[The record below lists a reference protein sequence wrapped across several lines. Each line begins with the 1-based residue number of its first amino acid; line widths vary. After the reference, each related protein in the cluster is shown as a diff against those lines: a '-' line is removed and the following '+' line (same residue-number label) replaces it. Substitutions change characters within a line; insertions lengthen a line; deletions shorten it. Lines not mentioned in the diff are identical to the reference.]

1 MSVPISGGPSKTP
14 RRKGRQP
21 LREAIEPKL
30 DYIDGPNDPTAGAAD
45 AGDARSAPVAETEP
59 GSSARPD
66 LASGGNSLG
75 GLVPGNAAAPDDL
88 VVVGAG
94 PAALSAGASPRGP
107 SAGQSSQD
115 SAPPPSFGAEAS
127 PASERPLPHEAG
139 DQAFRE
145 ALRPASRRAGLFGTV
160 PDRLLRKNW
169 FSDLPDK
176 GLFLLFVVPGFIVIF
191 ATKTIGIP
199 GLWPALISVVVL
211 GTYAYF
217 SYRIEWYRLKP
228 DSLGDNCYYMGF
240 LFTLA
245 SLSAALM
252 TLYRDTNS
260 GRDDLLQQL
269 IGGFGIAL
277 LSTIAGIALRVFFM
291 QMRHEIADLEDQLR
305 SELQGAATLLKD
317 QLAIAVMDLE
327 NLRLRT
333 RQVMDQNLDDAAKGF
348 AGVAENLVVHVASSS
363 DLMANNAAR
372 VASEIGRL
380 VDKVDQIQV
389 PPDLLVRQVESVRT
403 MINGLAATL
412 EATAAAGNQ
421 QVADAKQRID
431 GFTSAMNAVAV
442 AATERQV
449 SMDQASKVLAEFITR
464 SVNVAVYSDVEAAVA
479 RFGAGVDTAVGK
491 LSAVSDRL
499 EHYSG
504 AIEKAASQVDE
515 SVASTTR
522 AKTVISEDLAQSTD
536 ALHKL
541 QETLADVADGLV
553 ARVTGAPS
561 RNAASD
567 STAPVGAEA

>member
-1 MSVPISGGPSKTP
+1 
-14 RRKGRQP
+14 
-21 LREAIEPKL
+21 
-30 DYIDGPNDPTAGAAD
+30 
-45 AGDARSAPVAETEP
+45 
-59 GSSARPD
+59 
-66 LASGGNSLG
+66 
-75 GLVPGNAAAPDDL
+75 
-88 VVVGAG
+88 
-94 PAALSAGASPRGP
+94 
-107 SAGQSSQD
+107 
-115 SAPPPSFGAEAS
+115 
-127 PASERPLPHEAG
+127 
-139 DQAFRE
+139 
-145 ALRPASRRAGLFGTV
+145 
-160 PDRLLRKNW
+160 
-169 FSDLPDK
+169 
-176 GLFLLFVVPGFIVIF
+176 
-191 ATKTIGIP
+191 
-199 GLWPALISVVVL
+199 
-211 GTYAYF
+211 
-217 SYRIEWYRLKP
+217 
-228 DSLGDNCYYMGF
+228 
-240 LFTLA
+240 
-245 SLSAALM
+245 
-252 TLYRDTNS
+252 
-260 GRDDLLQQL
+260 
-269 IGGFGIAL
+269 
-277 LSTIAGIALRVFFM
+277 
-291 QMRHEIADLEDQLR
+291 
-305 SELQGAATLLKD
+305 
-317 QLAIAVMDLE
+317 
-327 NLRLRT
+327 
-333 RQVMDQNLDDAAKGF
+333 MDQNLDDAAKGF
-348 AGVAENLVVHVASSS
+348 AGVAAKLVVHVASSS

-504 AIEKAASQVDE
+504 AIQKAASQVDE

-522 AKTVISEDLAQSTD
+522 AKTVISQDLAQSTD

-541 QETLADVADGLV
+541 QGTLADVADGLV

-567 STAPVGAEA
+567 NTAPVGAEA

>member
-1 MSVPISGGPSKTP
+1 MSVPTSGDLSKTP
-14 RRKGRQP
+14 RRKRWQP

-30 DYIDGPNDPTAGAAD
+30 DYIVGPHDPAAGAGD
-45 AGDARSAPVAETEP
+45 AGDARSAPVPETAP
-59 GSSARPD
+59 GSSAQPD
-66 LASGGNSLG
+66 LTGGGNSLG
-75 GLVPGNAAAPDDL
+75 GPVPDKAAAPDDL
-88 VVVGAG
+88 VVGCAG
-94 PAALSAGASPRGP
+94 PAAQSVGTSRGGH
-107 SAGQSSQD
+107 SDGQSSRD
-115 SAPPPSFGAEAS
+115 SASPPSFGAEAS
-127 PASERPLPHEAG
+127 PASERPLLHEAG

-145 ALRPASRRAGLFGTV
+145 ALRPASRRAGLFGAA

-176 GLFLLFVVPGFIVIF
+176 GLFLLFVVPGFMVIF

-252 TLYRDTNS
+252 TLYRDTTS

-305 SELQGAATLLKD
+305 TELQGAATLRKD

-327 NLRLRT
+327 KISGCRT

-348 AGVAENLVVHVASSS
+348 AGVAEKLVVHVASSS

-380 VDKVDQIQV
+380 VEKIDQIQV
-389 PPDLLVRQVESVRT
+389 RRT
-403 MINGLAATL
+403 
-412 EATAAAGNQ
+412 
-421 QVADAKQRID
+421 
-431 GFTSAMNAVAV
+431 SW
-442 AATERQV
+442 
-449 SMDQASKVLAEFITR
+449 
-464 SVNVAVYSDVEAAVA
+464 
-479 RFGAGVDTAVGK
+479 
-491 LSAVSDRL
+491 
-499 EHYSG
+499 SG
-504 AIEKAASQVDE
+504 
-515 SVASTTR
+515 R
-522 AKTVISEDLAQSTD
+522 WNRC
-536 ALHKL
+536 
-541 QETLADVADGLV
+541 G
-553 ARVTGAPS
+553 P
-561 RNAASD
+561 
-567 STAPVGAEA
+567 